1 MSSGLYTQS
10 QFPSPQ
16 QPNQPQFGPPQ
27 TAAPQYAAQQLSA
40 PRPAASSGKFWL
52 GLLMIGGGIALLF
65 SLMIVAAVWYAVA
78 SLQGML
84 VGIGREAMV
93 SIVETSAIP
102 AGEQQE
108 VIAQIDRVVAAHKVG
123 EIDQTDLDAL
133 MTRLDDSPVMV
144 YIAMY
149 GADEF
154 YIDELGLA
162 GADEERVRAAY
173 RRALYAVSYGNAD
186 QDELFL
192 ALPDDELFDQKLADN
207 PDEAKAL
214 LMASV
219 EKFHDLADKANVP
232 PVPPTIDIGDE
243 AKKLVDEMLSR

>member
-16 QPNQPQFGPPQ
+16 QPQQPPFGPQ
-27 TAAPQYAAQQLSA
+27 TAAPQYAEQ
-40 PRPAASSGKFWL
+40 RPAPSSGKFWL
-52 GLLMIGGGIALLF
+52 GLLMIGGGIALLC
-65 SLMIVAAVWYAVA
+65 SVLVVAAVWYAVA
-78 SLQGML
+78 SLEGML
-84 VGIGREAMV
+84 VGLGREAMV
-93 SIVETSAIP
+93 AMVQESSIP

-123 EIDQTDLDAL
+123 EIDQADLDAL
-133 MTRLDDSPVMV
+133 LTKLDDSPVMV

-149 GADEF
+149 GGDDYYIEQLQLAPADE
-154 YIDELGLA
+154 D
-162 GADEERVRAAY
+162 RVRAAY
-173 RRALYAVSYGNAD
+173 RRALYAVSYCNAD
-186 QDELFL
+186 EDEFFM
-192 ALPDDELFDQKLADN
+192 ALPDDELFDQQLADN

-232 PVPPTIDIGDE
+232 VVPPAIDIGDE
-243 AKKLVDEMLSR
+243 AKKLVDEMLTR

>member
-16 QPNQPQFGPPQ
+16 QSNQPPQPQFGPPP
-27 TAAPQYAAQQLSA
+27 TGTLQYAA

-52 GLLMIGGGIALLF
+52 GLLMIGGGIALLC
-65 SLMIVAAVWYAVA
+65 SLLVVAAVWYAVA
-78 SLQGML
+78 SLEGML
-84 VGIGREAMV
+84 VGLGREAMV
-93 SIVETSAIP
+93 AMVQESSIP

-108 VIAQIDRVVAAHKVG
+108 VIAQIDRVVDAHKVG
-123 EIDQTDLDAL
+123 EIDQADLDAL

-149 GADEF
+149 GADDF
-154 YIDELGLA
+154 YVEQLQLA
-162 GADEERVRAAY
+162 PADEDRVRTAY

-186 QDELFL
+186 QDELFM

-207 PDEAKAL
+207 PEEAKAL

-219 EKFHDLADKANVP
+219 EKFHDLADKASVP

-243 AKKLVDEMLSR
+243 ATKLVDEMLAR